1 MSVLATLTTL
11 PDALAELE
19 QGALLLLLAEQEGE
33 GQQMARE
40 RLARAVVRVQSVR
53 GLVIELLEETGRP
66 PLHVLACGR
75 IAVERSGTA

>member
-1 MSVLATLTTL
+1 MSAIATLTTL

-19 QGALLLLLAEQEGE
+19 QAALLLLLAEQEGE
-33 GQQMARE
+33 GQQIARA
-40 RLARAVVRVQSVR
+40 RLARAVAGVQSAR

-66 PLHVLACGR
+66 PLYVLAGGR